1 MKYEARTRH
10 IGFPSHR
17 ISQKFTIL
25 RSSVTAHYLICCQH
39 RNTAVVF
46 LGTWNPGQRVAS
58 IGLSF
63 KARLIMM
70 DTWMVFARINSS
82 FNMSLPHVKASEIG
96 GLAQLVYFDGY
107 LPYQGRYARYPT
119 PCFHWAIHMSVGIQP
134 THLRNNVI

>member
-1 MKYEARTRH
+1 MKLGPGTLDFHLTAYR
-10 IGFPSHR
+10 
-17 ISQKFTIL
+17 
-25 RSSVTAHYLICCQH
+25 RSSHVLDADVFRLKDLICCQH
-39 RNTAVVF
+39 RNPAVVF
-46 LGTWNPGQRVAS
+46 LGTWNPEQRVSS

-107 LPYQGRYARYPT
+107 LPYQCR
-119 PCFHWAIHMSVGIQP
+119 
-134 THLRNNVI
+134 